1 MPRYL
6 QLVLPSLLLIVG
18 WNTAWV
24 EAQTAALLKETLAP
38 TFTPPSPGS
47 YQLPP
52 IDTVTNH
59 TLLDSTGHPID
70 LFHVTQEKI
79 TVVSFIYTS
88 CADVGGCPLAAT
100 VLQRVDRMLSECPL
114 LKGNVTLMSISFDPK
129 RDTPEQMAMTRRAL
143 GPQTNW
149 LFLTGRDT
157 AAIQPV
163 LDDFNQPV
171 SKLWEADGEWS
182 GLYRHILKV
191 FLLDPQRQ
199 VRNIYSLGFLNPQL
213 VMNDIE
219 TLWMETQQ
227 HAGNAP

>member
-1 MPRYL
+1 MRTAHATVPQELIAMWLYIQSGIL
-6 QLVLPSLLLIVG
+6 ACLLIVG

-100 VLQRVDRMLSECPL
+100 VLQRVDRMLSERPL

-182 GLYRHILKV
+182 GLYPPYLEGLSARSPASGAKYL
-191 FLLDPQRQ
+191 Q
-199 VRNIYSLGFLNPQL
+199 SGFL
-213 VMNDIE
+213 E
-219 TLWMETQQ
+219 STARHERY
-227 HAGNAP
+227 